1 MTTVA
6 TPEVETISIND
17 IKNNTPQ
24 SNKSTSVPNENPS
37 TQMADIMKTSVD
49 DKQTNE
55 LEKNQNQT
63 QEIKTLESTEIANAP
78 SQESCDFQ
86 SDTSL
91 IRKQYIYKDNA
102 RIERTG
108 RKIQFVDEVSVV
120 FKIYI
125 VDVIYQSGFN
135 FSFYNFHTNL
145 YSVFIFIDCR
155 NRTFDNH
162 KIF

>member
-108 RKIQFVDEVSVV
+108 RKIQFVDEIAETEPLTITKYSDTLHYAPILRDSRLNTAGLVEVKS
-120 FKIYI
+120 
-125 VDVIYQSGFN
+125 SGGCCLI
-135 FSFYNFHTNL
+135 S
-145 YSVFIFIDCR
+145 
-155 NRTFDNH
+155 
-162 KIF
+162 